1 MPFSRAVESL
11 KLQPEW
17 KPIGRPQSVGRSAID
32 PPTPR
37 SVSERCR
44 YTESARHTDCSD
56 DRLRPNDHRRIIEL
70 VGQVLRPELQAP
82 FLIGRFDSDLRVEQ
96 HVRRHRQ
103 PWRSEEHTSELQ
115 SLMRIS
121 YAVFCLKNKTNKY
134 TIEQITIEYV

>member
-17 KPIGRPQSVGRSAID
+17 KPIGRPQSVGGSDID

-103 PWRSEEHTSELQ
+103 PWLGNEI
-115 SLMRIS
+115 SLRRTEIA
-121 YAVFCLKNKTNKY
+121 AVRANECVEAAADRKSTRLNSSH
-134 TIEQITIEYV
+134 